1 MELFKIF
8 GSILID
14 DKDAL
19 RSLSDTQKASY
30 EVSKALNKI
39 NDTGKKIT
47 DVGKNLTAKLTLPI
61 VALGGASFKMAADV
75 QDSVGAVEQVFDNS
89 SKSILNWA
97 KQLPTYY
104 GISKAQALE
113 HSSVMGS
120 MLKNIGG
127 LTEEV
132 AAQQTQTLIQLAGDL
147 SAMYGGSTEDALN
160 SITSAL
166 AGNNQA
172 MKKYGTAILDA
183 DVKQKAFELG
193 LYSGKGA
200 MSAQAK
206 QAGTLA
212 LIMDQTADSHG
223 QAARESDQASGSMKE
238 FTTTIKNL
246 STDIGEVLLPIV
258 TPMIKKLS
266 EWITKF
272 SELDEGTKKNIVIIA
287 GIVAAIGPLL
297 IIVGKGISLFASL
310 STIAVA
316 LGTTVGALVAPVAA
330 VIAIIGS
337 AIAIGVALYKNWDT
351 VKEKAQSLWTGI
363 KNTFGKV
370 GTFIGDIMSK
380 ASDTVKNAVDKIK
393 GFFNF
398 KWAFPKLKMPKFSV
412 SGSANPLNWL
422 KQGVP
427 KINVEWFAK
436 GGIMTQPTVFDY
448 DGTTARIGGEAGHE
462 AILPLNEK
470 NLSAIGR
477 GIASTMQSNNIDYEK
492 LGNHIAESVRKSL
505 TGMGIYLDGR
515 QVGRLTYEQLTQLG
529 VFR

>member
-1 MELFKIF
+1 
-8 GSILID
+8 
-14 DKDAL
+14 
-19 RSLSDTQKASY
+19 
-30 EVSKALNKI
+30 
-39 NDTGKKIT
+39 
-47 DVGKNLTAKLTLPI
+47 
-61 VALGGASFKMAADV
+61 
-75 QDSVGAVEQVFDNS
+75 
-89 SKSILNWA
+89 
-97 KQLPTYY
+97 
-104 GISKAQALE
+104 
-113 HSSVMGS
+113 
-120 MLKNIGG
+120 
-127 LTEEV
+127 
-132 AAQQTQTLIQLAGDL
+132 
-147 SAMYGGSTEDALN
+147 
-160 SITSAL
+160 
-166 AGNNQA
+166 

-238 FTTTIKNL
+238 FATTIKNL

-258 TPMIKKLS
+258 TPMIQKLS

-272 SELDEGTKKNIVIIA
+272 SELDEGTKKNIVVIA

-297 IIVGKGISLFASL
+297 IIVGKAISLFAAL

-316 LGTTVGALVAPVAA
+316 LGTTVGALVLPVVAVVGIIAA
-330 VIAIIGS
+330 L
-337 AIAIGVALYKNWDT
+337 IAIGVSLYKNWDT
-351 VKEKAQSLWTGI
+351 IKEKAADLWSYI
-363 KNTFGKV
+363 KDKFNSIKYAIMHPIETAKNFVGK
-370 GTFIGDIMSK
+370 TI
-380 ASDTVKNAVDKIK
+380 DKIK

-398 KWAFPKLKMPKFSV
+398 KWELPRLKMPKFSV

-436 GGIMTQPTVFDY
+436 GGIMTKPTVFDY
-448 DGTTARIGGEAGHE
+448 TGDTIRAGGEAGNE

-477 GIASTMQSNNIDYEK
+477 GIASTMQSNNIDYDK
-492 LGNHIAESVRKSL
+492 LGYHIAESVRKSL

-515 QVGRLTYEQLTQLG
+515 QVGRLTYEQLSQLG
-529 VFR
+529 VLR